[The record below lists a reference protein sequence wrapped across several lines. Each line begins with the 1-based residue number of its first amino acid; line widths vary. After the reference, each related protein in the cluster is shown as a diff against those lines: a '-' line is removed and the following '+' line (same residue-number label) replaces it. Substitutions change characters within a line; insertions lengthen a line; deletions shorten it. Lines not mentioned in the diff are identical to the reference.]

1 MVFVTQLRTLGA
13 SLLAAAC
20 ACAMLL
26 SAAGARA
33 TDLPQF
39 LVVDYHPLSKT
50 LAAGSTPAHPLY
62 DYVYR
67 IDVRNAGAAAANVSG
82 AVRSRLPS
90 ITVPDASADF
100 GAVGAHQTKAST
112 DTITLRANQFFDR
125 RLDRKV
131 SVNGKSQYQVAGND
145 EDDSQIPG
153 LPLLPGLSDELLGWY
168 YDIKFQFLFQWT
180 FTVRDNSAPAITK
193 LLPQQGQTDG
203 KPSISASYQDEAGGS
218 GVNTA
223 SVKLSLDG
231 ADVSAQAK
239 ISGTGISYKPAK
251 ALAEGSHMVA
261 LTVADKSGNKGSASW
276 SFVIDTLAPKVTA
289 EAPKDLRNASPSAA
303 ISASYG
309 DQGGSGIDTARV
321 TLSVDHVDVTAAA
334 VVGPAGIRYTP
345 PRKLTDG
352 THRVAL
358 KVVDAVGNSS
368 TDEWSFGVDSRGVTI
383 TQQAPADGAV
393 LAADSVPRISAAL
406 VSVGTVIVPAK
417 TVLTLD
423 GKNVTAQATIS
434 TSGIAYLAPATLAEG
449 LHTVTLSVTDKL
461 GYVADSSWHFITR
474 SAPEI
479 TAVAPQDVVL
489 NAQASVAISARYRDT
504 GAGIDTAAVVLR
516 LDGIDVTALA
526 QVGAAGLTL
535 TPATAL
541 EQGVHVLT
549 LTVGD
554 KAGNSSSTTWRFTL
568 DSGLPVISQQLPKD
582 ALVASA
588 TPRISAAYQDTGER
602 GTGIDAAKVRLYVD
616 RVDVTGLAQVGPD
629 RIAYTPAA
637 ALPGGLR
644 EVRLSVTDQAGNAVD
659 SVWNFTIDTDGPEIG
674 ADLSPAEGSA
684 LPADALPSIHVSY
697 QDKSG
702 GVDLASARLEID
714 GQDVSAQSSVS
725 ATGISYTPAA
735 ALVEG
740 RHTVSLSIAD
750 QAGNRSVRTW
760 SFQTATA
767 PVISAYG
774 PNGVTLAGPVTPLI
788 SSSYS
793 DLGAGVDTATVRLTL
808 DGSDV
813 SQGARIAADK
823 IEYTPVAPLAD
834 GIHNVKLNLAD
845 RSGNTA
851 EQAWSFEVR
860 MAPLTPPVI
869 SLQSPLDVVLA
880 GGAMPLITAGYSATG
895 VAIDTARVQLLLD
908 GVDVTAQ
915 AQVAPGAI
923 AYQPAAAL
931 ADGGHL
937 VRLTVVD
944 ALGRSAVSEW
954 SFAVAE
960 PPVLGALSPQ
970 DAVLPEGSIPVISAQ
985 YADAR
990 VGIDL
995 TSVRLMFDGVDVTSR
1010 SQVSA
1015 TGIRY
1020 TPAGALA
1027 AGPHSMHLEVA
1038 NRANASAQAAW
1049 GFDIAEP
1056 KLLDVTLLSPSAGS
1070 VLHEPLA
1077 NLAVRAKSNAS
1088 YVTAVTMNGV
1098 ELVPGALAGEAVY
1111 TGDVALQEGINSI
1124 VLSAQYADGSSKTET
1139 VELSY
1144 DGPPRVTIVTP
1155 LDKSTLGPVNPNSPR
1170 DLTGNVE
1177 RPVVI
1182 SGKSAKPVASVTINQ
1197 QGAVLDAAGTGF
1209 SFANFFLHEGVNL
1222 VNVVATDAAGRTAT
1236 ASVTVT
1242 VDQTA
1247 PMLSVEAPLKDAIT
1261 SAARIDVRGV
1271 VNDAVEGWADA
1282 PYAQVSVS
1290 NAANGQAA
1298 GAKVAD
1304 RFYIAEDVPLEV
1316 GANVLSVTAT
1326 DQAGN
1331 VRRQQVTVTRIAA
1344 GSSRLTLLGGN
1355 RQRAAINAALAK
1367 PLSIV
1372 ALAKDGNPL
1381 ADLPVTFDVL
1391 RGTGTIAA
1399 SVSAGDGV
1407 APARNLVVRTDTA
1420 GRAQVWLTLGKQS
1433 GEAGNMVRA
1442 SHPSIGEDTVFTATG
1457 EKGLP
1462 AFIRADS
1469 GVTQFGETGASA
1481 LEPLSA
1487 VITDSEENRLPGVA
1501 VLFTVVGGDAGFI
1514 DAGGSRSVSATA
1526 ITDKNGMAVVR
1537 PQYGAAPGLVRIEAR
1552 VWDPA
1557 SQVDVSGASYQ
1568 LQVLKQQ
1575 DGPTSFSGKVLS
1587 HRGEP
1592 LPGVRVSIG
1601 RTSLSATA
1609 DDSGYFSFPGQVP
1622 AGKLDLFIDGR
1633 TANVQTSQYPALH
1646 FEALAVRGQNNVLPH
1661 AIYLP
1666 PLLMSEAKIVGGDQ
1680 DVTLKIP
1687 GFDGFEM
1694 VVKANSVTFPD
1705 GTRSGPLVVSP
1716 VQQDKLPMVPPGG
1729 YNGFMSPAWT
1739 IQPSGTRFDPP
1750 IQVKVPNSLALKP
1763 GETREIYQWDH
1774 DLATFV
1780 PMGRATVSED
1790 GALLVSDAN
1799 SGITKAGWGGPP
1811 NPPPDPPKCG
1821 PNKQKCAECQKLEGG
1836 SCPRCVADAS
1846 KDGQRKTTGDVNLFN
1861 FSYEGTIKDIYKG
1874 SIVGRLAKYGGAEIS
1889 LKGKIAGTL
1898 RESSVCCSKNNGALT
1913 SNLNVGGDIE
1923 LEAKWNWL
1931 KGSALAQTL
1940 IGADELGAFTKLK
1953 VAFGIVGSSGE
1964 LLWADCEKKGS
1975 GTVSVGVGVSF
1986 SVIDAKVKGEAPVNG
2001 GTTKMEFT
2009 AIDIGGGGA
2018 GNAKISA
2025 TQTPRDG
2032 LHELGDWYWN
2042 AFIKIGEYKFGNYK
2056 YSLLNVTFSDKGTV
2070 DGLGQLSF

>member
-1 MVFVTQLRTLGA
+1 MVFVTQLRSLGT

-153 LPLLPGLSDELLGWY
+153 LPLLPGLSHQLLGWY

-180 FTVRDNSAPAITK
+180 SMVRDNSAPAITK
-193 LLPQQGQTDG
+193 LMQQQGQTDG
-203 KPSISASYQDEAGGS
+203 KPSISA
-218 GVNTA
+218 
-223 SVKLSLDG
+223 
-231 ADVSAQAK
+231 
-239 ISGTGISYKPAK
+239 
-251 ALAEGSHMVA
+251 
-261 LTVADKSGNKGSASW
+261 
-276 SFVIDTLAPKVTA
+276 
-289 EAPKDLRNASPSAA
+289 
-303 ISASYG
+303 
-309 DQGGSGIDTARV
+309 
-321 TLSVDHVDVTAAA
+321 
-334 VVGPAGIRYTP
+334 
-345 PRKLTDG
+345 
-352 THRVAL
+352 
-358 KVVDAVGNSS
+358 
-368 TDEWSFGVDSRGVTI
+368 
-383 TQQAPADGAV
+383 
-393 LAADSVPRISAAL
+393 
-406 VSVGTVIVPAK
+406 
-417 TVLTLD
+417 
-423 GKNVTAQATIS
+423 
-434 TSGIAYLAPATLAEG
+434 
-449 LHTVTLSVTDKL
+449 
-461 GYVADSSWHFITR
+461 
-474 SAPEI
+474 
-479 TAVAPQDVVL
+479 
-489 NAQASVAISARYRDT
+489 
-504 GAGIDTAAVVLR
+504 
-516 LDGIDVTALA
+516 
-526 QVGAAGLTL
+526 
-535 TPATAL
+535 
-541 EQGVHVLT
+541 
-549 LTVGD
+549 
-554 KAGNSSSTTWRFTL
+554 
-568 DSGLPVISQQLPKD
+568 
-582 ALVASA
+582 
-588 TPRISAAYQDTGER
+588 
-602 GTGIDAAKVRLYVD
+602 
-616 RVDVTGLAQVGPD
+616 
-629 RIAYTPAA
+629 
-637 ALPGGLR
+637 
-644 EVRLSVTDQAGNAVD
+644 
-659 SVWNFTIDTDGPEIG
+659 
-674 ADLSPAEGSA
+674 
-684 LPADALPSIHVSY
+684 SY

-714 GQDVSAQSSVS
+714 GQDVSAQASVS
-725 ATGISYTPAA
+725 ATGIS
-735 ALVEG
+735 
-740 RHTVSLSIAD
+740 
-750 QAGNRSVRTW
+750 
-760 SFQTATA
+760 
-767 PVISAYG
+767 
-774 PNGVTLAGPVTPLI
+774 
-788 SSSYS
+788 
-793 DLGAGVDTATVRLTL
+793 
-808 DGSDV
+808 
-813 SQGARIAADK
+813 
-823 IEYTPVAPLAD
+823 
-834 GIHNVKLNLAD
+834 
-845 RSGNTA
+845 
-851 EQAWSFEVR
+851 
-860 MAPLTPPVI
+860 
-869 SLQSPLDVVLA
+869 
-880 GGAMPLITAGYSATG
+880 
-895 VAIDTARVQLLLD
+895 
-908 GVDVTAQ
+908 
-915 AQVAPGAI
+915 
-923 AYQPAAAL
+923 
-931 ADGGHL
+931 
-937 VRLTVVD
+937 
-944 ALGRSAVSEW
+944 
-954 SFAVAE
+954 
-960 PPVLGALSPQ
+960 
-970 DAVLPEGSIPVISAQ
+970 
-985 YADAR
+985 
-990 VGIDL
+990 
-995 TSVRLMFDGVDVTSR
+995 
-1010 SQVSA
+1010 
-1015 TGIRY
+1015 Y

-1111 TGDVALQEGINSI
+1111 TGDVALKEGVNSI

-1182 SGKSAKPVASVTINQ
+1182 SGKSVKPVASVTINQ

-1290 NAANGQAA
+1290 NAANGQVA

-1407 APARNLVVRTDTA
+1407 APARNLVVRTDAA

-1442 SHPSIGEDTVFTATG
+1442 SQPSIGEDTVFTATG

-1501 VLFTVVGGDAGFI
+1501 VLFTVAGGDAGFI
-1514 DAGGSRSVSATA
+1514 DAGGNRSVSATA

-1537 PQYGAAPGLVRIEAR
+1537 PQYGAGPGLVRIEAR
-1552 VWDPA
+1552 VSDPA
-1557 SQVDVSGASYQ
+1557 SQADVSGASYQ

-1575 DGPTSFSGKVLS
+1575 DGSTSFSGKVLS

-1609 DDSGYFSFPGQVP
+1609 DDSGYFSFSGQVP

-1633 TANVQTSQYPALH
+1633 TANVQSSQYPALH

-1790 GALLVSDAN
+1790 GALL
-1799 SGITKAGWGGPP
+1799 
-1811 NPPPDPPKCG
+1811 
-1821 PNKQKCAECQKLEGG
+1821 
-1836 SCPRCVADAS
+1836 
-1846 KDGQRKTTGDVNLFN
+1846 
-1861 FSYEGTIKDIYKG
+1861 
-1874 SIVGRLAKYGGAEIS
+1874 
-1889 LKGKIAGTL
+1889 
-1898 RESSVCCSKNNGALT
+1898 
-1913 SNLNVGGDIE
+1913 
-1923 LEAKWNWL
+1923 
-1931 KGSALAQTL
+1931 
-1940 IGADELGAFTKLK
+1940 
-1953 VAFGIVGSSGE
+1953 
-1964 LLWADCEKKGS
+1964 WADCEEKGS

-2025 TQTPRDG
+2025 TQPPRDG

-2042 AFIKIGEYKFGNYK
+2042 AFIKISEYKFGNYK